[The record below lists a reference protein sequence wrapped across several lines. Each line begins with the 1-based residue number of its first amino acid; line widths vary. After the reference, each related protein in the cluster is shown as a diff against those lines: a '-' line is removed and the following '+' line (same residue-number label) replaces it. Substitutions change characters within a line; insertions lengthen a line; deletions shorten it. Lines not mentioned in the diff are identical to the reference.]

1 MAAPLMVGALVPG
14 LIGAAAMAA
23 LLVASIAVLRV
34 SGHAALGIATLVLLS
49 LGASILVLAAN
60 AAWQRAPAGDRMARD
75 LAAADV
81 ALRAAEEEHARIHAH
96 RRGREA
102 ARKVSG

>member
-1 MAAPLMVGALVPG
+1 MVGALVPG

-23 LLVASIAVLRV
+23 LLVASISVLAVLRV

-96 RRGREA
+96 RRRREA